1 MVAKLAVSGLQDH
14 ATALR
19 VKPLTAAQVAADKHP
34 AFAGFRIPYIS
45 PRDNKETGFYR
56 LRYLEDT
63 RTGFQK
69 LSGVKAMRYIQP
81 ARTLN
86 EVYFAPSALMT
97 TPWRDILGTADSP
110 ILITEGELKAACAC
124 MFGLPTL
131 GLGGVWCFKST
142 KAGHAL
148 LPQLQEIEWAGR
160 TVYICY
166 DSDAVTNPDVLAAEA
181 AISHALTQCGALVY
195 VARLPPLSDGK
206 KCGLDD
212 WLMTR
217 YDGGSASPGED
228 LQARVLA
235 HAYPY
240 TEAAALHELNTQVV
254 YVANPGFVYDRA
266 RALRMR
272 PGDFTAHQYA
282 NRFYYQTVTVANGA
296 QSLKKVSAANAWI
309 QWPHRAEL
317 EKLEF
322 SPGESEITERGTLN
336 TWTGWAVEPAKGDV
350 SPWLDLM
357 EHLFADDYAERQWF
371 ERWCAYPLQHPGAKM
386 ATAALIWGITH
397 GSGKTMVGH
406 TLMKLYGEAH
416 SVEIHDTDLEDD
428 RNEWAA
434 DKQFVLCDD
443 IVAKGD
449 RKLMRRLMTLIT
461 QQYIR
466 LNPKF
471 VPSYSLTA
479 HDNYYYTANEPDTF
493 YMDDGDRRFFIY
505 ETRAGKYLPY
515 REYVKWRESSEGIA
529 ALFHYLLHLD
539 MGDFDPQAPAPETD
553 AKREMIETGKSDL
566 GSWVRELKV
575 NTDVRMAKYGFKG
588 DLMGVRELMTMY
600 DPAGQKG
607 VTANALA
614 RELRRAGFILPGRG
628 HQVVDSG
635 GVQVRAYAVRN
646 FEYWQK
652 ADNKEI
658 TDHYR
663 SNRPKLVEKKGP
675 KF

>member
-1 MVAKLAVSGLQDH
+1 
-14 ATALR
+14 
-19 VKPLTAAQVAADKHP
+19 
-34 AFAGFRIPYIS
+34 
-45 PRDNKETGFYR
+45 
-56 LRYLEDT
+56 
-63 RTGFQK
+63 
-69 LSGVKAMRYIQP
+69 
-81 ARTLN
+81 
-86 EVYFAPSALMT
+86 
-97 TPWRDILGTADSP
+97 
-110 ILITEGELKAACAC
+110 
-124 MFGLPTL
+124 
-131 GLGGVWCFKST
+131 
-142 KAGHAL
+142 
-148 LPQLQEIEWAGR
+148 
-160 TVYICY
+160 
-166 DSDAVTNPDVLAAEA
+166 
-181 AISHALTQCGALVY
+181 
-195 VARLPPLSDGK
+195 
-206 KCGLDD
+206 
-212 WLMTR
+212 
-217 YDGGSASPGED
+217 
-228 LQARVLA
+228 
-235 HAYPY
+235 
-240 TEAAALHELNTQVV
+240 
-254 YVANPGFVYDRA
+254 
-266 RALRMR
+266 
-272 PGDFTAHQYA
+272 
-282 NRFYYQTVTVANGA
+282 
-296 QSLKKVSAANAWI
+296 
-309 QWPHRAEL
+309 
-317 EKLEF
+317 
-322 SPGESEITERGTLN
+322 
-336 TWTGWAVEPAKGDV
+336 
-350 SPWLDLM
+350 
-357 EHLFADDYAERQWF
+357 
-371 ERWCAYPLQHPGAKM
+371 M

-575 NTDVRMAKYGFKG
+575 NTDVMMAKYGFKG